1 MELFDAHT
9 LVMSAVLLIHIAG
22 VMIVA
27 VSAVVLV
34 MSTLAVVLAVR
45 GVKTTWALRR
55 HRFGRAT
62 GFGVPDWLFD
72 LPAAKQRPETQ
83 FAESLKGNEAGGP

>member
-45 GVKTTWALRR
+45 GVKTTWALRHHGASGR
-55 HRFGRAT
+55 TNRFSKVT
-62 GFGVPDWLFD
+62 
-72 LPAAKQRPETQ
+72 
-83 FAESLKGNEAGGP
+83 

>member
-45 GVKTTWALRR
+45 GVKTTWELRR
-55 HRFGRAT
+55 HGASGRT
-62 GFGVPDWLFD
+62 
-72 LPAAKQRPETQ
+72 
-83 FAESLKGNEAGGP
+83 N

>member
-22 VMIVA
+22 VIIVS

-45 GVKTTWALRR
+45 GVRATWAWGR
-55 HRFGRAT
+55 HSTFGPANRFSKVA
-62 GFGVPDWLFD
+62 
-72 LPAAKQRPETQ
+72 
-83 FAESLKGNEAGGP
+83 